1 MSSIILYGRRGKAPV
16 PEDEALTLARNEK
29 RRLLREQALGTK
41 PQRKV
46 KMPTFKLPGG
56 DT

>member
-1 MSSIILYGRRGKAPV
+1 MRVILYGRGGQP
-16 PEDEALTLARNEK
+16 PPPEEDEALRLARNEK
-29 RRLLREQALGTK
+29 RRLLREKARKTK
-41 PQRKV
+41 PQRVV